1 MDPIAQLLAER
12 ACRRLL
18 LDLVVR
24 LDAADPGSVAE
35 LFTEDGV
42 WIWPEGDR
50 LVKGRAAL
58 RAHFGSR
65 PADRHARRLMADV
78 RVDVTSPDAATATS
92 YFTTYRTHAAL
103 SKRPD
108 PDPTLHPT
116 PVAAPV
122 RVPAPVGIGYYEDT
136 LRRTPDG
143 SWLLAARTAPGARP
157 SDAPPLTTTDDH
169 RHHRSTDD
177 R

>member
-12 ACRRLL
+12 ACQRLL
-18 LDLVVR
+18 LDLVRR
-24 LDAADPGSVAE
+24 LDLGEPGSVAE

-42 WIWPEGDR
+42 WTWPEGDR

-78 RVDVTSPDAATATS
+78 RVRVTSPDTATATS
-92 YFTTYRTHAAL
+92 YFTTFRVEPVPAFIP
-103 SKRPD
+103 S
-108 PDPTLHPT
+108 PT
-116 PVAAPV
+116 PAPAKA
-122 RVPAPVGIGYYEDT
+122 PAPVGIGHYEDT

-143 SWLLAARTAPGARP
+143 SWLLEARTLRLPCDRP
-157 SDAPPLTTTDDH
+157 TPRL
-169 RHHRSTDD
+169 
-177 R
+177 

>member
-12 ACRRLL
+12 ACQRLL
-18 LDLVVR
+18 LDLVRR
-24 LDAADPGSVAE
+24 LDLDEPGSVAE

-42 WIWPEGDR
+42 WTWPEGDR

-78 RVDVTSPDAATATS
+78 RVEVTSPDTARAMS
-92 YFTTYRTHAAL
+92 YFTTYRVDAE
-103 SKRPD
+103 P
-108 PDPTLHPT
+108 PT
-116 PVAAPV
+116 
-122 RVPAPVGIGYYEDT
+122 VPAPTPVGIGHYEDT

-143 SWLLAARTAPGARP
+143 SWLLAARTLRLPCDRP
-157 SDAPPLTTTDDH
+157 TPRL
-169 RHHRSTDD
+169 
-177 R
+177 

>member
-12 ACRRLL
+12 ACLRLL
-18 LDLVVR
+18 LDLVRR
-24 LDAADPGSVAE
+24 LDVGEPGSVAE

-78 RVDVTSPDAATATS
+78 RVDVTSPDTATATS
-92 YFTTYRTHAAL
+92 YFTTYRTH
-103 SKRPD
+103 PD
-108 PDPTLHPT
+108 PPT
-116 PVAAPV
+116 PPPPAPA
-122 RVPAPVGIGYYEDT
+122 PAPVGIGHYEDT
-136 LRRTPDG
+136 LCRTPDG
-143 SWLLAARTAPGARP
+143 SWLLAARTLRLPCDRP
-157 SDAPPLTTTDDH
+157 TPRL
-169 RHHRSTDD
+169 
-177 R
+177 